1 MVIAPVFGDFW
12 DGLLLGLPHYQCFQ
26 CFHMFAIFA
35 FINGYALFIKYG
47 VLENPPFSSIIFN
60 YGGFFFAAC
69 VCVCVLCLWNQQ
81 VLFNLEHPLFNRS
94 NTSCLKLLIRGGSV
108 SIAICLG
115 EAPEF
120 IRVFTTIRG

>member
-1 MVIAPVFGDFW
+1 MRPSYSDFW

-69 VCVCVLCLWNQQ
+69 VCVFFVFGTSKCCSTLNIHCST
-81 VLFNLEHPLFNRS
+81 EATHP
-94 NTSCLKLLIRGGSV
+94 V
-108 SIAICLG
+108 
-115 EAPEF
+115 
-120 IRVFTTIRG
+120 

>member
-1 MVIAPVFGDFW
+1 MRRSYSDFG

-47 VLENPPFSSIIFN
+47 VLENPPFSYIRLFSITEDSFLLH
-60 YGGFFFAAC
+60 